1 MRVEKRISNR
11 LRDYKA
17 SSGFTNKQLA
27 DDLGVSERTLYRY
40 LRGDIKD
47 PSSKFTKNFKRR
59 LYRRWKGS
67 DKSLRSAGAVV
78 DLSEYFRR
86 VWFDNGVLN
95 DPIYL
100 RTIPRYSFPQNAP
113 VTVLVK
119 MNVQLIED
127 GVEIEESFAFQIML
141 IEPVDT
147 LAELVNTQFL
157 EWYAKTVTSRLQITK
172 IEREGVLLR
181 WGKNRR
187 R

>member
-11 LRDYKA
+11 LKDYKA
-17 SSGFTNKQLA
+17 SSGLNNKQLA
-27 DDLGVSERTLYRY
+27 KDLGISERTLYRY

-59 LYRRWKGS
+59 LYRRWS
-67 DKSLRSAGAVV
+67 KSEKALRKAGAVV
-78 DLSEYFRR
+78 DLSEYFRNT
-86 VWFDNGVLN
+86 WFENGVLN

-100 RTIPRYSFPQNAP
+100 RTIPRYSFPSNAP
-113 VTVLVK
+113 VTALVK
-119 MNVQLIED
+119 MDVELIED
-127 GVEIEESFAFQIML
+127 GVLINESFAFQIML
-141 IEPVDT
+141 IEPIET
-147 LAELVNTQFL
+147 LAELINAEFL

-172 IEREGVLLR
+172 IKKEGVLLR